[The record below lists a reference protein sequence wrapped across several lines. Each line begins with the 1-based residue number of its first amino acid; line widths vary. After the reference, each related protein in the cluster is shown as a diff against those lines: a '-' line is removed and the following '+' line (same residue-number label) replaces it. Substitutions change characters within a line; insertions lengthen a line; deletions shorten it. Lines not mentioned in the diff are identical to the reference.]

1 MKYAPCYSRY
11 ISLVTESDIL
21 RALEEQAGQ
30 LAGLMAAVPSDR
42 EEFRYAPGKWSVREV
57 LGHIIDGER
66 VFGYRAFCISR
77 GERAPLPPFDEN
89 QYVARSNYHDRP
101 VPELMEEFMLI
112 RRTNVLF
119 LRRLSEEGW
128 RQMGTASNHPV
139 SVRALVF
146 IMVGHVRHHVNGLRT
161 SYGLFAATRAKH
173 SSDSACTR

>member
-1 MKYAPCYSRY
+1 MMFRPSDTEFAPYYSRY
-11 ISLVTESDIL
+11 ISLVTEPNIL

-30 LAGLMAAVPSDR
+30 LAGLMAALPSDQ

-77 GERAPLPPFDEN
+77 GEKAPLAQFDEN
-89 QYVARSNYHDRP
+89 QYVARSSYHDRP
-101 VPELMEEFMLI
+101 VPELVEEFLLI

-128 RQMGTASNHPV
+128 RQMGTASNNPV

-146 IMVGHVRHHVNGLRT
+146 IMVGHVCHHLNGLRT
-161 SYGLFAATRAKH
+161 SYGVSAK
-173 SSDSACTR
+173 A